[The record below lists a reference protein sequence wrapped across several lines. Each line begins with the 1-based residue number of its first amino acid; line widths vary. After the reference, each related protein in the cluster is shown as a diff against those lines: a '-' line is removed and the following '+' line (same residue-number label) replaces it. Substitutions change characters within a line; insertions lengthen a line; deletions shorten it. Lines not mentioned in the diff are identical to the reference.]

1 MLLPSITCFGKLDPV
16 ISATVGRRSIVIA
29 GSEQF
34 LPWPMLSGHLMMQGT
49 LTPPSQA
56 VPLPSLN
63 GFADPAW
70 FP

>member
-1 MLLPSITCFGKLDPV
+1 MLLPSIACFGKLDPV
-16 ISATVGRRSIVIA
+16 ISAIVGRRSIVIV

-34 LPWPMLSGHLMMQGT
+34 CFSILSGHLMMQGT
-49 LTPPSQA
+49 LLHPPKRCLALS
-56 VPLPSLN
+56 N